1 VYCPP
6 PPTPVCAPGKFDKTL
21 LDTTFHGI
29 GHPQNHITEIPPPFN
44 GDGNEYSIA
53 FIPSGGGL
61 IALMTTDRSNLSS
74 EGEATG
80 VQRMYSARMIS
91 TTQYSPLRKV
101 GIPDSMLPV
110 GAGTYCSADGLFYF
124 SAKARNIDPNDYD
137 IFAGKVE
144 IVGDSVAIT
153 NIHSLSAINAS
164 KFFDSQPA
172 LDATGLNIYFISD
185 RTGSSGGTDI
195 WHSSRTSISS
205 QDWSTPEAL
214 APPVNSECDEI
225 SPFISPT
232 EPNILYFAS
241 NGHETV
247 GGYDLFKTEIR
258 GRSYS
263 EPQNLGKPINSQFDE
278 AFPVRLNDTAF
289 FWASNMPAREHH
301 FNLYTITR
309 TILNPI
315 AGKGKVAE
323 PERPDIG
330 HLHLDTTKQEVT
342 VPEKP
347 AGPVALEVHV
357 TRGATFR
364 PAVGS
369 QVFVRRDS
377 GVLYRGAVPE
387 NGAILFKVLPDQQYD
402 VGAESE
408 DAFFDVKHEDLRGI
422 HDTTLRVDLHL
433 PDTLVLRINFPFDD
447 YLHPYDY
454 VIDENGHSL
463 NMTWQQTLDL
473 TAQSLKNQQS
483 KLERLIV
490 IGHTDSLGTD
500 QYNDKLGFRR
510 ATFVADQLEARGV
523 PHALLHVA
531 SAGRTRPV
539 GRRPD
544 ESDEIFRLRSRR
556 VEIVK
561 VYK

>member
-1 VYCPP
+1 
-6 PPTPVCAPGKFDKTL
+6 
-21 LDTTFHGI
+21 
-29 GHPQNHITEIPPPFN
+29 
-44 GDGNEYSIA
+44 
-53 FIPSGGGL
+53 
-61 IALMTTDRSNLSS
+61 MTSDRYDLTS
-74 EGEATG
+74 EGSATG
-80 VQRMYSARMIS
+80 VQKLYSARMIS
-91 TTQYSPLRKV
+91 TTQYSPLRRV
-101 GIPDSMLPV
+101 GIPDSVVPV
-110 GAGTYCSADGLFYF
+110 GAGVYCAADGLFYF

-137 IFAGKVE
+137 IFNGKVE
-144 IVGDSVAIT
+144 VIGDSVAIT
-153 NIHSLSAINAS
+153 NIRSAGTINAAT
-164 KFFDSQPA
+164 FFDSQPA

-185 RTGSSGGTDI
+185 RTGGSGGTDL
-195 WHSSRTSISS
+195 WHASRASLS
-205 QDWSTPEAL
+205 QDWSAPEPL

-232 EPNILYFAS
+232 ESNILYFAS

-258 GRSYS
+258 GRTYS
-263 EPQNLGKPINSQFDE
+263 EPQNLGKPINSQYDE
-278 AFPVRLNDTAF
+278 VFPVLLNDTAF

-301 FNLYTITR
+301 FNFYTITR

-323 PERPDIG
+323 PNRPDIG
-330 HLHLDTTKQEVT
+330 QLQIDTTKPEVL

-347 AGPVALEVHV
+347 QGPVAMEVHV
-357 TRGATFR
+357 TRGANFR

-377 GVLYRGAVPE
+377 GVLFRGAVPD
-387 NGAILFKVLPDQQYD
+387 NGAILFKVLPNQEYD

-454 VIDENGHSL
+454 VIDENGHPL

-500 QYNDKLGFRR
+500 PYNDKLGFRR

-523 PHALLHVA
+523 PHSLLHVA

-539 GRRPD
+539 ARRAD
-544 ESDEIFRLRSRR
+544 ESDETFRLRSRR